1 MQSGHL
7 WTSGP
12 AEPAANDPKRSQS
25 GSKSAAQHVSLVRVC
40 YPFGR
45 KHGRDRGNAPAA
57 FITLLAGSAAW
68 PIAARAQQPAMP
80 VIGYLDTRSPDAVVD
95 RLRAFR
101 QGLKDTGYVEREN
114 VGIEYRW
121 AEGQYDRLPELAA
134 ELVRRPVTAI
144 VATSTSSALA
154 AKAATTTIP
163 VVFLVP
169 EDPVRLGLVASL
181 ARPGGNLT
189 GINFFASELA
199 AKRLELL
206 RELVPGATRITVLV
220 NPANTTTTEA
230 ALRDAVPAARVIGQ
244 QIQVLNASTSR
255 EIDAAFASIVR
266 EQLDALFVAT
276 DPFLISRRAQLVN
289 LASRHAIPATFP
301 SREFTE
307 IGGLMSYGANI
318 PEAYHQVGVHAA
330 RILKGAKPADLP
342 VVQSSKFELVI
353 NSSTARMLGLTVPR
367 QAAHI
372 ADEMIE

>member
-1 MQSGHL
+1 M
-7 WTSGP
+7 
-12 AEPAANDPKRSQS
+12 
-25 GSKSAAQHVSLVRVC
+25 
-40 YPFGR
+40 
-45 KHGRDRGNAPAA
+45 
-57 FITLLAGSAAW
+57 
-68 PIAARAQQPAMP
+68 
-80 VIGYLDTRSPDAVVD
+80 
-95 RLRAFR
+95 
-101 QGLKDTGYVEREN
+101 
-114 VGIEYRW
+114 GIEYRW

-230 ALRDAVPAARVIGQ
+230 ALRDAVPAARAIGLQ
-244 QIQVLNASTSR
+244 TQVLNASTSR

-266 EQLDALFVAT
+266 ERLDALFVAI

-353 NSSTARMLGLTVPR
+353 NSSTARMLGLTVPDKLLS
-367 QAAHI
+367 I
-372 ADEMIE
+372 ADEVIE

>member
-1 MQSGHL
+1 MSDMRRR
-7 WTSGP
+7 
-12 AEPAANDPKRSQS
+12 E
-25 GSKSAAQHVSLVRVC
+25 
-40 YPFGR
+40 
-45 KHGRDRGNAPAA
+45 
-57 FITLLAGSAAW
+57 FIALLGGAAAW
-68 PIAARAQQPAMP
+68 PLAARAQQPAMP
-80 VIGYLDTRSPDAVVD
+80 VIGYLDTRSPDAVAD

-154 AKAATTTIP
+154 AKAVTTTIP
-163 VVFLVP
+163 VVFLVA

-220 NPANTTTTEA
+220 NPANTMTTEA
-230 ALRDAVPAARVIGQ
+230 ALRDAVPAARAIGLQ
-244 QIQVLNASTSR
+244 TQVLNASTSL

-266 EQLDALFVAT
+266 ERLDALFVAV

-353 NSSTARMLGLTVPR
+353 NSSTARMLGLTVPDKLLS
-367 QAAHI
+367 I